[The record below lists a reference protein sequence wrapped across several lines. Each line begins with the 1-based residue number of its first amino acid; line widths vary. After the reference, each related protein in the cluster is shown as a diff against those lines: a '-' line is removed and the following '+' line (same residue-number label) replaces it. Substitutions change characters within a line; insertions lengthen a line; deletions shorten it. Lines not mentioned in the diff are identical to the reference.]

1 MKKVANLLVWG
12 FTVLSIMTVGAQ
24 AQNTLTHN
32 QVMKSLV
39 SNSKTARRIGI
50 DTAAVRR
57 DIEARIQKEG
67 TENTQTPSPALDVLR
82 KLPQLIVQ
90 IQFDLDADSIR
101 PQSWVTIGKIA
112 DALRHPLLAGTRFL
126 IVGHT
131 DARGKRIYNLDL
143 SQRRALSVTDM
154 LISTFRIN
162 PKRLLALGLGEEQL
176 LKQSSPNSG
185 VNRRVEL
192 INIGPL

>member
-1 MKKVANLLVWG
+1 MKKAVNLLVCG
-12 FTVLSIMTVGAQ
+12 IAILSIMIVGAQ

-39 SNSKTARRIGI
+39 SNSASARRIGI
-50 DTAAVRR
+50 DTEAVRQ
-57 DIEARIQKEG
+57 DIEARIREEG
-67 TENTQTPSPALDVLR
+67 TENSRVPSPVLDVLR

-112 DALRHPLLAGTRFL
+112 DALHHPLLAGTRFL

-131 DARGKRIYNLDL
+131 DARGKRLYNLDL
-143 SQRRALSVTDM
+143 SQRRALSVTEM
-154 LISTFRIN
+154 LISTFHVN

-176 LKQSSPNSG
+176 FKQSDPNNG

>member
-57 DIEARIQKEG
+57 DIEARIQAEG

-131 DARGKRIYNLDL
+131 DARGKRTYNLDL

-176 LKQSSPNSG
+176 LKQSSPNSA